1 MFKLQEAHEEIRRL
15 SREAARE
22 VKEFGRTNNL
32 ISLIQKSEYFAPV
45 RNDLD
50 QVVDPKLFIG
60 RCPQQVRLFFFIF
73 KKLKIIVN
81 V

>member
-32 ISLIQKSEYFAPV
+32 ISLIKKSEYFAPV

-60 RCPQQVRLFFFIF
+60 RCPQQVRLFSF
-73 KKLKIIVN
+73 LKN
-81 V
+81 LK